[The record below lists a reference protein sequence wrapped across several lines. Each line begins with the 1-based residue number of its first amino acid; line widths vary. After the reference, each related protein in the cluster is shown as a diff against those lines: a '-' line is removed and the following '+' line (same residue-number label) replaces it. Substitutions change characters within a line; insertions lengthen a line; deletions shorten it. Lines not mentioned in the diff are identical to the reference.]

1 MFKQIFVLASI
12 LGILYGC
19 QNVSSSPAVY
29 SFRLSE
35 LGPKAGYILIERS
48 AGRTQINVQNTTGE
62 IVLVY
67 PPNAKVECAAN
78 FPGCAVVRQG
88 N

>member
-1 MFKQIFVLASI
+1 MFRHIFVLAPI

-19 QNVSSSPAVY
+19 QNASSAPAIY
-29 SFRLSE
+29 SSKLSE
-35 LGPKAGYILIERS
+35 LGTKRGYILIERS

-78 FPGCAVVRQG
+78 FPGCTVVRQG
-88 N
+88 K